1 MINNEIKVYNKDG
14 SELIGSLTQV
24 VSCEAEEERNG
35 LFEVVLTSPLTE
47 PLFFSL
53 AKENI
58 IVCKPNDIQELQAF
72 RIYNVGK
79 FMNSMSIVYARHIS
93 FDLAGDLVDKV
104 SLVNASCEYALN
116 SIFRQSQYCK
126 HYRGYSDIINAQ
138 DYNMELSNCL
148 EAIAGKEGS
157 IIDTYGNG
165 AEILR
170 DNTNIHVLNRRGND
184 NGVTIEYGK
193 NMTGFEFIEDVDG
206 LTTVIKPY
214 CTIRNE
220 DGTES
225 ILRGELV
232 WADNWAIF
240 SHPYITPID
249 YSDKFAEGE
258 TPTKEK
264 LKKFAEQEF
273 LVNKIHIPNANYK
286 IEFIALS
293 KCVGYE
299 DIEDRISICDTV
311 TIKDHRYGINTK
323 AKVIK
328 YKYDVLTQK
337 YITMEIGEPRT
348 TLGDIIT
355 AKDGQDGKDGQNGK
369 DGKDGQDGKPAD
381 VEDMPDTLPEVP
393 VLTPKVFGMGSVE
406 LNWTFENKLYY
417 TYELYASKIK
427 DFTPNIFDLVHA
439 GQSSSFMF
447 KALPNETWYFKVC
460 AANSHNRR
468 TGFSNQVEVSL
479 PKIEDLNN
487 YFSEIAIGHAV
498 AQSITADYME
508 AGIFKGHWIDARN
521 LSVTDGNGK
530 RTLDI
535 DSFGRLSM
543 MPTVFKLLVNGEEQD
558 VITES
563 RFEVT
568 RDEILF
574 QVGNSSIPNLLPN
587 GKPTVGNP
595 AGWYASDGAW
605 IYTAGLA
612 PSDSIGVAMTEGREG
627 YAWTEFVPVKPN
639 TTYTVSAKILA
650 EGNTKGGDV
659 FVIGSQTTAGEYA
672 QIVEFVNAGPNQEK
686 QGYRTFVTGRDIRY
700 IRLRIDNNGYN
711 GAQPQGGF
719 VVWMKEFM
727 VLEGA
732 YNTPNYRPSANQIL
746 NNVVRVNNEGMEII
760 HGNNSRAKFT
770 HEAIDFLNSQGRRT
784 LRVKDG
790 GLNFYTFGDPA
801 EMVGFIKS
809 SYRANTSWNGVSLST
824 YGHGDYIA
832 IGTSSSMDEN
842 GWNSDPNIIITPHA
856 NIAGLPYRGTHFV
869 NNDVIFHNLIR
880 VLSGSTLSFYANS
893 ETSHLMFNSTQ
904 NKFCIM
910 GDNNVT
916 LGIRYGTDNKTLMEL
931 GEDGNQLNKGY
942 GHNWI
947 NWDWHGHRIYNM
959 NSAYS
964 LEPQSQYLKARV
976 KDVNDAHGIYSMTE
990 GEIRYTERSPQ
1001 HISNK
1006 TAIIELPQILA
1017 ENIELDYH
1025 VNISKLSWGDYRI
1038 VDKNPY
1044 YFEIETNVEDFS
1056 FTFEVVAKLIEKPSG
1071 NTMLARE
1078 QYHYSEVGD
1087 KSDPIE
1093 CVKTDN

>member
-58 IVCKPNDIQELQAF
+58 IVCKPNDMQELQAF

-104 SLVNASCEYALN
+104 SLVNASCEFALN
-116 SIFRQSQYCK
+116 SVFRQSQYCK

-138 DYNMELSNCL
+138 NYNMELSNCL

-170 DNTNIHVLNRRGND
+170 DNTNIHVLNSRGHD
-184 NGVTIEYGK
+184 NGVAIEYGK
-193 NMTGFEFIEDVDG
+193 NLTGFEFIEDVDG

-214 CTIRNE
+214 CTIKNE

-232 WADNWAIF
+232 WADNWDVF

-258 TPTKEK
+258 TPTREK
-264 LKKFAEQEF
+264 LKEFAEREF
-273 LVNKIHIPNANYK
+273 LINKIHIPKANYK
-286 IEFIALS
+286 IEFIPLS

-299 DIEDRISICDTV
+299 DIEDKISICDTV
-311 TIKDHRYGINTK
+311 TIKDYRYGINTK

-337 YITMEIGEPRT
+337 YISMEIGEPRT
-348 TLGDIIT
+348 TLGDIIV

-369 DGKDGQDGKPAD
+369 DGKDGKPAD

-417 TYELYASKIK
+417 TYELYASKTK
-427 DFTPNIFDLVHA
+427 DFTPNTFDLVHA

-487 YFSEIAIGHAV
+487 YFSEIAIGNAV

-530 RTLDI
+530 RTFDI
-535 DSFGRLSM
+535 DSFGRLTM
-543 MPTVFKLLVNGEEQD
+543 MPTSFKLLIDGREEGVVTQSAFLNTIDGFEYRFFNNTEPNMLRNTSFLNGWKYW
-558 VITES
+558 S
-563 RFEVT
+563 WNGSFEKFIYHDGNFGNGDT
-568 RDEILF
+568 ARLEFTDENQGLF
-574 QVGNSSIPNLLPN
+574 QRDIDC
-587 GKPTVGNP
+587 TH
-595 AGWYASDGAW
+595 
-605 IYTAGLA
+605 GLA
-612 PSDSIGVAMTEGREG
+612 IRVIANASRPVNVMVGIEGVKTEVFTIGNGDGWSTLEVIVPPIPRFGTFIFYTQAGGPHTVYANQFKIQTGNICTPWSPHREEI
-627 YAWTEFVPVKPN
+627 YSN
-639 TTYTVSAKILA
+639 TTTIDG
-650 EGNTKGGDV
+650 EGIEIKHDN
-659 FVIGSQTTAGEYA
+659 GS
-672 QIVEFVNAGPNQEK
+672 
-686 QGYRTFVTGRDIRY
+686 R
-700 IRLRIDNNGYN
+700 
-711 GAQPQGGF
+711 
-719 VVWMKEFM
+719 
-727 VLEGA
+727 
-732 YNTPNYRPSANQIL
+732 S
-746 NNVVRVNNEGMEII
+746 
-760 HGNNSRAKFT
+760 KFT
-770 HEAIDFLNSQGRRT
+770 HEAIDFFNSQGRRT
-784 LRVKDG
+784 LRIKDG
-790 GLNFYTFGDPA
+790 GFNFHTWQDPA
-801 EMVGFIKS
+801 ELVGFIKS
-809 SYRANTSWNGVSLST
+809 SVMPSANNYNGVTLST
-824 YGHGDYIA
+824 YGNGDYIS
-832 IGTSSSMDEN
+832 IGISESQDEN
-842 GWNSDPNIIITPHA
+842 SWVSNPNIFIAPHGDMGSVTK
-856 NIAGLPYRGTHFV
+856 AGTWFLNQQVYSRTAI
-869 NNDVIFHNLIR
+869 NAY
-880 VLSGSTLSFYANS
+880 SGLTLNPDAEFP
-893 ETSHLMFNSTQ
+893 
-904 NKFCIM
+904 
-910 GDNNVT
+910 
-916 LGIRYGTDNKTLMEL
+916 
-931 GEDGNQLNKGY
+931 
-942 GHNWI
+942 
-947 NWDWHGHRIYNM
+947 HRIYNSVENKLCVFGDNHTVLGIKHGNENRTAIEITEDEGQVSKTYIHAWGDWDFHNYTIRNVKVAGTLQAQSSM
-959 NSAYS
+959 LRSFFMAMPTQINDTYS
-964 LEPQSQYLKARV
+964 
-976 KDVNDAHGIYSMTE
+976 IMSMTD
-990 GEIRYTERSPQ
+990 GELRYTQRKAE
-1001 HISNK
+1001 HITNK
-1006 TAIIELPQILA
+1006 TLIVELPHVFS

-1025 VNISKLSWGDYRI
+1025 INISKLSWGDYRI
-1038 VDKNPY
+1038 IEKTPY
-1044 YFEIETNVEDFS
+1044 YFEIETNMDDFS
-1056 FTFEVVAKLIEKPSG
+1056 FTYEIVAKTIEKADIYSSI
-1071 NTMLARE
+1071 ASA
-1078 QYHYSEVGD
+1078 QYAYSEENVVEEG
-1087 KSDPIE
+1087 SDTIQII
-1093 CVKTDN
+1093 K